1 MKIIKGLFMTIAS
14 IFRLIYKIIDKF
26 IIIPVTK
33 VMLMLSD
40 KFGSK
45 TDRLEKWLTRKNTLV
60 FISLILAICLF
71 LYVDSES
78 TIIIDDSVEVL
89 YDQKVEATY
98 NSNSYVI
105 EGLPDSVDVT
115 LIGRKVDLYLA
126 KQLSQG
132 SVTADLSNLK
142 EGMHTITL
150 DYDCS
155 ITSVDYKLDP
165 STINITIYPKVSE
178 TRTASIDVINQNKL
192 DKKLSVGDIT
202 LSEKEVVIKGA
213 EHKLKEVAIVKA
225 LVDIN
230 KIVEPKMGVNKLDDI
245 KLVAYDSEGKIVK
258 DVEMEPSKLSAEI
271 NIESPKKEVPIKII
285 PTGELE
291 FGKAIDDIT
300 TNINKVTVYGNQDIL
315 DELDYLP
322 VEVDVTGL
330 NENKTYDVIISK
342 PSGIKE
348 VTSNNTE
355 VDTIKVAVT
364 LGAEVTKEIND
375 VYIETINLDPNY
387 KAVAIGENSSKTSV
401 VVKGTQN
408 VVNSIDASMITAQV
422 DLSGYSEGDYEV
434 TVKAEG
440 DDNKATYAAKT
451 TKIKVRITKK

>member
-14 IFRLIYKIIDKF
+14 VFRLIYKIIDKF
-26 IIIPVTK
+26 IIIPITK
-33 VMLMLSD
+33 IMLVLGD

-45 TDRLEKWLTRKNTLV
+45 TDRLEKWTTRKNTLV
-60 FISLILAICLF
+60 FISLILAVCLF
-71 LYVDSES
+71 LHVHSES
-78 TIIIDDSVEVL
+78 TIDDSVEVL
-89 YDQKVEATY
+89 YDQKVKVTY

-105 EGLPDSVDVT
+105 EGLPDNVDVT

-165 STINITIYPKVSE
+165 STVNITIYPKVSE
-178 TRTASIDVINQNKL
+178 TRTASIDIINQNKL

-230 KIVEPKMGVNKLDDI
+230 KIVEPKMGINELDDI
-245 KLVAYDSEGKIVK
+245 KLVAYDSDGKIVK
-258 DVEMEPSKLSAEI
+258 GIEMEPSKLSAKI
-271 NIESPKKEVPIKII
+271 TIESPKKEVPIKII
-285 PTGELE
+285 PTGDLE

-315 DELDYLP
+315 DKLDYLP

-348 VTSNNTE
+348 ITNNNNE
-355 VDTIKVAVT
+355 VEVIKVAVN
-364 LGAEVTKEIND
+364 LGTEITKEIND
-375 VYIETINLDPNY
+375 VYIETINLDPSY

-408 VVNSIDASMITAQV
+408 VVNAIDSSMITAQV
-422 DLSGYSEGDYEV
+422 DLSGYTEGDYEV